1 MMSFALVCFKETV
14 TDEKTTPKSTEGPIY
29 ALLAYGA
36 WGFVPIYWKAVGIVP
51 APQMVAQRIVWSLLT
66 VSFFFI
72 NKDARQNLFAVL
84 RSPKN
89 ILWMFG
95 SAIFL
100 SSNWLLFVYA
110 VQQKWLLQVSLGY
123 FINPLLN
130 VVLGALI
137 LKERLNRLQIFA
149 FVLAVLGVCVYGV
162 GLQSFPL
169 ISILLALTFAFY
181 GLMRKQAPVEPMVGL
196 AIESLLLLPLAA
208 VYLLYQ
214 WWQGQLVFDQQ
225 IQLAALIALSGPI
238 TSFPLL
244 WFAHAARKL
253 PLSTLGFFQY
263 IAPTMQFALAVFLYR
278 EPFST
283 AHLGAFVCIWTALA
297 VYVGNSI
304 FNRERLRAIL

>member
-1 MMSFALVCFKETV
+1 MSFALVCFKETV